1 MTLGSTLPNLLSY
14 LKTEQKVLMI
24 SDALAIIKRSWL
36 RGPMTS
42 ADSHP
47 EKKKGNLKQ
56 FKIFIKITKG

>member
-24 SDALAIIKRSWL
+24 SDALAITKRSWL

-47 EKKKGNLKQ
+47 EKKKEILNRV
-56 FKIFIKITKG
+56 